1 MKFKVLS
8 CAILSVMLSACN
20 DSDKDDPPP
29 ANTPGTPTTPGTP
42 VNPGTPTTPTNPGT
56 PTTPGKPTTP
66 GTGGGALS
74 EFYTYTFN
82 LPPLESSEYNE
93 ERYLLVDSAKNQIA
107 NGILYHDANPEVST
121 DYTFEES
128 LYFSTYVTAKGV
140 FQPDKQRVTNLGYK
154 LERVLENTG
163 TTFISAPATIPE
175 NDIRNVTTL
184 EWHDLSGK
192 KLTERTNIAMQKV
205 LADNDLK
212 GYFAA
217 DNTSNTN
224 RQYYNQYVH
233 NFVKLQ
239 NERSFPSGAKCFRI
253 ISDDPK
259 TEYIEFDQDIEPG
272 VNLYTSL
279 SEWANNVSSMAKSIV
294 DGSLYNLKY
303 KKAEYKDNEPYHNK
317 YFGAIEYNGKVYESS
332 FSETLVYADV
342 NAKFLKNV
350 TALLESQGPESAH
363 LVKQVK
369 YNFDGLNNNCDGY
382 NTEAAKA
389 LNTAIK
395 DAQPK

>member
-1 MKFKVLS
+1 MKLKVLS
-8 CAILSVMLSACN
+8 CAILSFMLTACN
-20 DSDKDDPPP
+20 DSDNDDRPSNSQPTNP
-29 ANTPGTPTTPGTP
+29 SNPSNPSTPTDPS
-42 VNPGTPTTPTNPGT
+42 NPSTPTNPSN
-56 PTTPGKPTTP
+56 PTTPTTP

-107 NGILYHDANPEVST
+107 NGILYHDDNPEVST

-128 LYFSTYVTAKGV
+128 PYFGTYVTAKGV

-175 NDIRNVTTL
+175 NDIRNVKTL

-205 LADNDLK
+205 LADSDLK

-259 TEYIEFDQDIEPG
+259 TEYIEFNQDIEPDD
-272 VNLYTSL
+272 TSL
-279 SEWANNVSSMAKSIV
+279 SEWANVYNVSSMVKSIV

-303 KKAEYKDNEPYHNK
+303 KKAEYKDNEPYYKK

-332 FSETLVYADV
+332 FSETLVFADV
-342 NAKFLKNV
+342 NAKFLKNA
-350 TALLESQGPESAH
+350 TALLESQDPESAH
-363 LVKQVK
+363 LVKQLK